1 MVQRISAQAARQQ
14 LGQVM
19 DRVRRTGDTIIVE
32 RDGPPMVAIVPL
44 QAIKTLDAQAE
55 MLVTDAFERAAELAA
70 TTTPEQARHRYD
82 AALKRLRREAARAGK
97 SRRRKS

>member
-32 RDGPPMVAIVPL
+32 RDGRPMVAIVPL
-44 QAIKTLDAQAE
+44 QAIKTFDAQAE
-55 MLVTDAFERAAELAA
+55 ALTADAFERAAELVA
-70 TTTPEQARHRYD
+70 TTTPEEARRRYD
-82 AALKRLRREAARAGK
+82 AALKRLRREAARVGK
-97 SRRRKS
+97 PRQRRS